1 MYIIRLSLFCVSAFL
16 VGGVY
21 ANDFSDSADA
31 VAKTAEFSFSNSPM
45 WESRADLQPN
55 GSAEARTQPA
65 RAVGT
70 IGDDA
75 QWLRISDE
83 GGADGANRESR
94 PANSTPRWVF

>member
-55 GSAEARTQPA
+55 
-65 RAVGT
+65 VGT